1 MGSVDGWTSTGRC
14 SENALLKPIRKP
26 VHMSDSTQAGI
37 SDIDLMTD
45 VAMLYYLENVTQE
58 AIAKRF
64 DLSRPKVSRLL
75 KRARDE
81 GIVEV
86 RVLQH
91 PTMNNELEQELI
103 RRFKLDRALI
113 AVDHSDPDTQRS
125 AVASLVANYLNKTL
139 SDGMIV
145 AVGMGRN
152 VGAVADNVFLPVAR
166 NCTFVCAIGGSLKAG
181 EYMNPDH
188 ICRRLALRFGAESE
202 TLYAPALVANPELR
216 SVLISNDTVRSTLDR
231 ARRADI
237 VLIGIGDMSENSNM
251 VRMGWF
257 SPQEIAQARLSG
269 TVGDMMGYDF
279 IDIHGRPA
287 ITAMQGR
294 IIGLNVQE
302 LARIPDVVAIASENT
317 KAAATLGA
325 LRSGVINTLATT
337 VTNVHTIL
345 ALDDATRKPSV
356 E

>member
-1 MGSVDGWTSTGRC
+1 
-14 SENALLKPIRKP
+14 
-26 VHMSDSTQAGI
+26 MSDHTNREAN
-37 SDIDLMTD
+37 DEFDLMTD
-45 VAMLYYLENVTQE
+45 VAMLYYLDNITQE
-58 AIAKRF
+58 TIAKRF
-64 DLSRPKVSRLL
+64 ALSRVKVSRLL

-91 PTMNNELEQELI
+91 PTVSNELEQKLLE
-103 RRFKLDRALI
+103 RFCLDRALI
-113 AVDHSDPDTQRS
+113 ALDHADPDTQRA

-139 SDGMIV
+139 SDGMII

-152 VGAVADNVFLPVAR
+152 VGAVADNVFLPTSR
-166 NCTFVCAIGGSLKAG
+166 NCTFVCAIGGSLRAG

-188 ICRRLALRFGAESE
+188 ICRRLATRFGGESE
-202 TLYAPALVANPELR
+202 SLYAPAMVANPELR
-216 SVLISNDTVRSTLDR
+216 SLLLTNDTVRATLDR

-237 VLIGIGDMSENSNM
+237 ALIGIGDMSEDSNV

-269 TVGDMMGYDF
+269 TVGDLMGYDF

-287 ITAMQGR
+287 VNALQER
-294 IIGLNVQE
+294 VIGLTRQDLV
-302 LARIPDVVAIASENT
+302 RIPNVIAIASENT
-317 KAAATLGA
+317 KVAAVLGA

-337 VTNVHTIL
+337 VTNAHTIL
-345 ALDDATRKPSV
+345 ALDSATT
-356 E
+356 

>member
-1 MGSVDGWTSTGRC
+1 
-14 SENALLKPIRKP
+14 
-26 VHMSDSTQAGI
+26 MSDSTQAGV

-64 DLSRPKVSRLL
+64 DLSRAKVSRLL

-91 PTMNNELEQELI
+91 PTMNNELEQALVQ
-103 RRFKLDRALI
+103 RFKLDRALI
-113 AVDHSDPDTQRS
+113 AVDHGDADTQRS

-152 VGAVADNVFLPVAR
+152 VGAVADNVFLPVSR

-237 VLIGIGDMSENSNM
+237 ALIGIGDMSENSNM

-257 SPQEIAQARLSG
+257 SPQEVAQARLSG

-279 IDIHGRPA
+279 IDIHGQPA

-337 VTNVHTIL
+337 VTNAHTIL
-345 ALDDATRKPSV
+345 ALDDATRKAPV
-356 E
+356 G

>member
-1 MGSVDGWTSTGRC
+1 
-14 SENALLKPIRKP
+14 
-26 VHMSDSTQAGI
+26 MSDSTQAGV

-64 DLSRPKVSRLL
+64 DLSRAKVSRLL

-91 PTMNNELEQELI
+91 PTMNNELEQTLVK
-103 RRFKLDRALI
+103 RFKLDRALI
-113 AVDHSDPDTQRS
+113 AVDHSDADTQRS

-152 VGAVADNVFLPVAR
+152 VGAVADNVFLPVSR

-188 ICRRLALRFGAESE
+188 ICRRLALRFSAESE

-216 SVLISNDTVRSTLDR
+216 SALISNDTVRSTLDR
-231 ARRADI
+231 ARRADMA
-237 VLIGIGDMSENSNM
+237 LIGIGDMSENSNM

-279 IDIHGRPA
+279 IDIHGQPA
-287 ITAMQGR
+287 INAMQGR

-337 VTNVHTIL
+337 VTNAHTIL
-345 ALDDATRKPSV
+345 ALDDATRKPIAV
-356 E
+356 AQVGGDG